1 MTMFRCAKKLK
12 AIAIDYD
19 SFTDNSFEEWKELSD
34 VIKCIFITSSLENY
48 QKLSHEFDNKKILF
62 LSEFEKKLSPSLNTH
77 SKVLNLLD
85 SVTSEIGYVSCD
97 YSFIKQASHFLSA
110 TIWVS
115 EMVEYDNTK
124 NLPDLVIIDI
134 NFLIKRLSTDILGY
148 LGEIVLFP
156 DENQRGSM
164 IKILFDVDGL
174 EIKLY
179 IMGRYFGYNHYL
191 SQLHPLSSAIYLNK
205 KAGKSYENI
214 FNEKFGKIYAA
225 GIKAVCEKQVVD
237 GVCSVPV
244 KPSKDNRFEEILD
257 FISKECHLQNLNDD
271 FSCIRNYADQKG
283 LNSEEREKN
292 IKGVFRYTGDI
303 LGKTVIL
310 IDDIVTTG
318 ATLRECI
325 RVLYKAGAKEVIAVV
340 MAINQMSY
348 SYWNKDNP
356 QVSCPTCRHKMNL
369 FVNKNGEFFYSCSSC
384 FKMGIPN
391 QNMNFLKGWEY
402 FLDEE
407 RKKFDNVNSK
417 HISDEWL
424 EDSFE

>member
-1 MTMFRCAKKLK
+1 MFRCAKKLK

-48 QKLSHEFDNKKILF
+48 KILSDKFDNEKILF
-62 LSEFEKKLSPSLNTH
+62 LREFEKKLSPSLNTH

-85 SVTSEIGYVSCD
+85 LVTSEIGYISCD

-124 NLPDLVIIDI
+124 NLPDLVITNI
-134 NFLIKRLSTDILGY
+134 NLLIKRLSTDILGY

-156 DENQRGSM
+156 DENRRGS
-164 IKILFDVDGL
+164 IINILFHVDEY

-191 SQLHPLSSAIYLNK
+191 SQLHPLSAAISLNK

-214 FNEKFGKIYAA
+214 FNEEFARIYAA
-225 GIKAVCEKQVVD
+225 GIKVICEKQVVD

-244 KPSKDNRFEEILD
+244 KPSKVNRFEEILD

-271 FSCIRNYADQKG
+271 FSCIRTYDDQKG
-283 LNSEEREKN
+283 LNAVEREKN
-292 IKGVFRYTGDI
+292 ITGVFRYTGDI

-318 ATLRECI
+318 ATLRECV

-340 MAINQMSY
+340 MAINQMS
-348 SYWNKDNP
+348 SLYWNKDNP
-356 QVSCPTCRHKMNL
+356 QVSCPTCRNKMNL
-369 FVNKNGEFFYSCSSC
+369 LVNKNGKFFYSCSNC
-384 FKMGIPN
+384 YKMGIPN

-407 RKKFDNVNSK
+407 REKFDNVNSK
-417 HISDEWL
+417 NINDEWL